1 MILII
6 DHYDSFSQ
14 SLYQLVRKCCQET
27 EMIRS
32 DQATVEEIRQMK
44 PQMIILSTGAGKP
57 EEAGVFLETVKEL
70 GSQIPILGI
79 GLGYLAVCSA
89 FGGRLK
95 ERENPVCAG
104 TVTVEFEP
112 ESRLFKAMG
121 KTSMEVGVY
130 GFLTADKDSLPGCLK
145 AAAKDPEGDV
155 MAVEHR
161 EYPVYGICFQPESVL
176 TPNGRK
182 LMENL
187 VREEVLNKMTSSRI
201 LSKIKEILKDRQA
214 EEDE

>member
-95 ERENPVCAG
+95 ERENPVCGQWEDFVSTAPKDQIVSAARPTEEQKALG
-104 TVTVEFEP
+104 LKKTAAANEMREKRTDAMFHKERAEAVVTKYGYSREIFDLLF
-112 ESRLFKAMG
+112 ESRGNLDRLLA
-121 KTSMEVGVY
+121 
-130 GFLTADKDSLPGCLK
+130 FLED
-145 AAAKDPEGDV
+145 GD
-155 MAVEHR
+155 R
-161 EYPVYGICFQPESVL
+161 KSV
-176 TPNGRK
+176 
-182 LMENL
+182 
-187 VREEVLNKMTSSRI
+187 V
-201 LSKIKEILKDRQA
+201 
-214 EEDE
+214 

>member
-104 TVTVEFEP
+104 TVTVEFE
-112 ESRLFKAMG
+112 
-121 KTSMEVGVY
+121 
-130 GFLTADKDSLPGCLK
+130 
-145 AAAKDPEGDV
+145 
-155 MAVEHR
+155 
-161 EYPVYGICFQPESVL
+161 I
-176 TPNGRK
+176 GRAH
-182 LMENL
+182 
-187 VREEVLNKMTSSRI
+187 V
-201 LSKIKEILKDRQA
+201 
-214 EEDE
+214 